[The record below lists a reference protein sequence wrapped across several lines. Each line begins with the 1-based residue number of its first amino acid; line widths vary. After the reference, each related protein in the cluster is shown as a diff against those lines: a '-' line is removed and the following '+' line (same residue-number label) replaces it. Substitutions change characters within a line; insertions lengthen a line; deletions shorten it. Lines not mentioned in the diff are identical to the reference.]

1 VKIIS
6 VFFAAP
12 LAFALALTTLGIGQN
27 ANNPVSAGPSA
38 TNKYIKNATAIG
50 EVFGD
55 GEKITAVI
63 VEYDKEINNS
73 KLFTSAFSVK
83 DRNIIKVYANTSAA
97 KAAKGDNGRF
107 VVIELDPSDKEASV
121 LSGDLGRRA
130 GPGGPPGQG
139 DRGGQGRQGDRG
151 GPGGGIMIGGGGG
164 QRKPVKATVAQIDE
178 ITPVKGDKIP
188 ADPNPFET
196 NRAVNL
202 VVDDFLQ
209 LDFKD
214 PASGVTLMYNLY
226 VPRHYDKT
234 KSYPMVLFM
243 HDASVNNPEHDRTL
257 IQGLG
262 AVIWASPE
270 EQAKHPAFVLAT
282 QNNNT
287 GSMSSNPDMLDVLYR
302 LVNYVANQYNIDKN
316 RLYTTGQSAGCMT
329 SLAINIKYPDL
340 FAASMLVAGQ
350 WDAQATSVLKDKKM
364 WIVVSEGDF
373 RAFPGMNASI
383 EVWEKEGAKVTRGR
397 WSAREPQDVQAANVA
412 KMAAEHNNVM
422 YTTFIKGTTLPPELE
437 NSGSQEHMTSWRF
450 AYAIPSIRDWL
461 FAQRKAPRQQL
472 PKVPQ
477 SLL

>member
-1 VKIIS
+1 M
-6 VFFAAP
+6 
-12 LAFALALTTLGIGQN
+12 FALALTTFAVGQSTS
-27 ANNPVSAGPSA
+27 NPVAAGPSA
-38 TNKYIKNATAIG
+38 TNPHIKNATAIG

-55 GEKITAVI
+55 GEKITTVI
-63 VEYDKEINNS
+63 VEYDKEIS
-73 KLFTSAFSVK
+73 SAKLSTSAFSVK
-83 DRNIIKVYANTSAA
+83 DRNIVKVYGNTSAA
-97 KAAKGDNGRF
+97 KAAKGIDGRF
-107 VVIELDPSDKEASV
+107 VVIELDPSDKEAPV
-121 LSGDLGRRA
+121 LSGGTGGR
-130 GPGGPPGQG
+130 GGQG

-151 GPGGGIMIGGGGG
+151 GPGGGVMIGGGGG
-164 QRKPVKATVAQIDE
+164 MRKPVKATVAQIAE
-178 ITPVKGDKIP
+178 IATVKGDKIP

-196 NRAVNL
+196 NKAANL
-202 VVDDFLQ
+202 IVDDFLQ
-209 LDFKD
+209 LDYRD
-214 PASGVTLMYNLY
+214 PVSGVTLMYNLY
-226 VPRHYDKT
+226 VPKKYDKT
-234 KSYPMVLFM
+234 RSYPMVLFM
-243 HDASVNNPEHDRTL
+243 HDASVNSPEHDRTL

-287 GSMSSNPDMLDVLYR
+287 GSMSSNPEMLDALYR
-302 LVNYVANQYNIDKN
+302 LVNFVANQYNIDKN

-350 WDAQATSVLKDKKM
+350 WDPQATSVLKDKKM

-383 EVWEKEGAKVTRGR
+383 EVWEKDGAKVTRGR

-412 KMAAEHNNVM
+412 KMAAEHNNIM
-422 YTTFIKGTTLPPELE
+422 YTTFIKGTTLPAELE

-461 FAQRKAPRQQL
+461 FAQRKAPK
-472 PKVPQ
+472 P
-477 SLL
+477 